1 MRDLTESEKV
11 EVKKMYDSAWFKVM
25 LSLVDEFKNDVM
37 SEMLTMPLWNK
48 ETIDKL
54 TWKQNYL
61 LWVNTFIAKVKTS
74 TSWVGKRKD

>member
-1 MRDLTESEKV
+1 MRALTESEKMD
-11 EVKKMYDSAWFKVM
+11 VKKMYESAWFKVM

-37 SEMLTMPLWNK
+37 TEMLTLPLGNP
-48 ETIDKL
+48 ETIERL

-74 TSWVGKRKD
+74 TTWVGKKND